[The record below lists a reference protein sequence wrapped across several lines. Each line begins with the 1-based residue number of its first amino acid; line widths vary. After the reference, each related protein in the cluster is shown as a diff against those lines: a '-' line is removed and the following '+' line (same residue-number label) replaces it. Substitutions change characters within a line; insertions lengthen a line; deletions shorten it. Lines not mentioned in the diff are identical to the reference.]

1 MTFEQVQLLAG
12 SVSSVIFMSGTLSM
26 LVKTWHTH
34 DVDSYSLTSLLLN
47 NAGNL
52 VYWIY
57 VFSLPFG
64 PVYFLHG
71 FYTVATVLMLV
82 WYFIY
87 RQNPQFE
94 EDIKEHVRHITQTME
109 FPVVR
114 LNRTSETERRTEKRP
129 GSADGALFYVE
140 SAPII

>member
-52 VYWIY
+52 VYWVY
-57 VFSLPFG
+57 VLSLPFG

-82 WYFIY
+82 WYFLY
-87 RQNPQFE
+87 RQNPQLK
-94 EDIKEHVRHITQTME
+94 EDIRERVQRITQTME

-114 LNRTSETERRTEKRP
+114 LNQTSKPEHHTEKRP
-129 GSADGALFYVE
+129 SSA
-140 SAPII
+140 